1 MWNDFHGNNRSQQAL
16 HRQGPHRQGKVAKGN
31 TETGIV

>member
-16 HRQGPHRQGKVAKGN
+16 HRQGKVAKGN
-31 TETGIV
+31 TETETV